1 MVHDLVNGFFFFFF
15 LVGFDY
21 GSDFGIFM
29 HVNLILG

>member
-1 MVHDLVNGFFFFFF
+1 MVHDLVNGFFFFF

>member
-1 MVHDLVNGFFFFFF
+1 MVHDLVNGFFF

>member
-1 MVHDLVNGFFFFFF
+1 MVHDLVNGFFFF